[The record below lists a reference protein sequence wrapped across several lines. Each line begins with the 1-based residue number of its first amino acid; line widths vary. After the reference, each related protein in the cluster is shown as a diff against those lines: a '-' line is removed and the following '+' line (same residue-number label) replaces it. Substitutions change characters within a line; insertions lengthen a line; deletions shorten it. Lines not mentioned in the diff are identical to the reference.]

1 MGEGAMFEIVG
12 MSARYG
18 SVDAVRNLS
27 LEVPEGAVVALL
39 GRNGAGKTTTL
50 RVASG
55 VVRPSQGEVRFC
67 GERLDGR
74 RPEEIARRGIAH
86 VPEGRR
92 VFPGLS
98 VQENLAAGAYWRRL
112 PRAEVRRE
120 SDRVLDYLPAL
131 ATHRHQ
137 PAGSLSGGEAQM
149 LALGRA
155 LVARPRLLMVDEPS
169 LGLSP
174 VVTEQLYERLAVL
187 NREEG
192 LTVLLVEQYVD
203 LALEIASYAYVLE
216 KGELVLQGK
225 AGELQTH
232 PEMVSAYVG

>member
-1 MGEGAMFEIVG
+1 MFEIAG

-98 VQENLAAGAYWRRL
+98 VLENLAAGAYWRRL

-120 SDRVLDYLPAL
+120 SERVLEYLPVL
-131 ATHRHQ
+131 AARRHQ

-149 LALGRA
+149 LSLGRA

-225 AGELQTH
+225 AHELQTH

>member
-1 MGEGAMFEIVG
+1 MFEIAG

-27 LEVPEGAVVALL
+27 LTVPEGAVVALL

-67 GERLDGR
+67 GERLDGL

-98 VQENLAAGAYWRRL
+98 VLENLAAGAYWRRL
-112 PRAEVRRE
+112 PRADVRRE
-120 SDRVLDYLPAL
+120 SERVLEYLPAL
-131 ATHRHQ
+131 AAHRHQ

-216 KGELVLQGK
+216 KGELVLEGK
-225 AGELQTH
+225 AHELRTH

>member
-1 MGEGAMFEIVG
+1 MFEIAG

-27 LEVPEGAVVALL
+27 LAVPEGAVVALL

-67 GERLDGR
+67 GERLEGL

-98 VQENLAAGAYWRRL
+98 VLENLAAGAYWRRL

-120 SDRVLDYLPAL
+120 SERVLEYLPAL
-131 ATHRHQ
+131 AAHRSQ

-216 KGELVLQGK
+216 KGELVLQGP
-225 AGELQTH
+225 AQELQTH

>member
-1 MGEGAMFEIVG
+1 MFTLEGV
-12 MSARYG
+12 SARYG
-18 SVDAVRNLS
+18 SVDALRNLS
-27 LEVPEGAVVALL
+27 VEVPEGAVVALL

-55 VVRPSQGEVRFC
+55 MVRLSEGQVSFC
-67 GERLDGR
+67 GERIDGC
-74 RPEEIARRGIAH
+74 RPEEIASRGIAH

-92 VFPGLS
+92 VFPALS
-98 VQENLAAGAYWRRL
+98 VLENLAAGAYYRRL
-112 PRAEVRRE
+112 PRADVRRE
-120 SDRVLDYLPAL
+120 SERVLEYFPAL
-131 ATHRHQ
+131 APHRHQ

-174 VVTEQLYERLAVL
+174 VVTEQVYERLAVL

-225 AGELQTH
+225 ADELRTH

>member
-1 MGEGAMFEIVG
+1 MAGI
-12 MSARYG
+12 SAAYG
-18 SVDAVRNLS
+18 SVEAVRNVS
-27 LEVPEGAVVALL
+27 LAVPEGTVVALL
-39 GRNGAGKTTTL
+39 GRNGAGKTTAL
-50 RVASG
+50 RVACG
-55 VVRPSQGEVRFC
+55 MVRASQGQVTFC
-67 GERLDGR
+67 GERIEGR

-98 VQENLAAGAYWRRL
+98 VLENLAAGTYWRRL
-112 PRAEVRRE
+112 PRADVRRE
-120 SDRVLDYLPAL
+120 SDRVLEWFPAL
-131 ATHRHQ
+131 AAHRHQ

-149 LALGRA
+149 LALARA

-174 VVTEQLYERLAVL
+174 VVTEQLYERLAAL

-216 KGELVLQGK
+216 KGELVLQGQ
-225 AGELQTH
+225 AGDLRTH

>member
-1 MGEGAMFEIVG
+1 MTGI
-12 MSARYG
+12 SARYG
-18 SVDAVRNLS
+18 SVEAVRNLS
-27 LEVPEGAVVALL
+27 LAVPEGAVVALL

-50 RVASG
+50 RVACG
-55 VVRPSQGEVRFC
+55 VVHPSQGQVTFC
-67 GERLDGR
+67 GERIEAR

-98 VQENLAAGAYWRRL
+98 VLENLAAGAYWRRL
-112 PRAEVRRE
+112 PRAEVRKE
-120 SDRVLDYLPAL
+120 SDRVLEYFPAL
-131 ATHRHQ
+131 TAHRSQ
-137 PAGSLSGGEAQM
+137 PAGNLSGGESQM
-149 LALGRA
+149 LALARA

-174 VVTEQLYERLAVL
+174 VVTEQVYERLAVL

-216 KGELVLQGK
+216 KGELVLQGQ
-225 AGELQTH
+225 AGDLRTH

>member
-1 MGEGAMFEIVG
+1 MFEIAG

-27 LEVPEGAVVALL
+27 LAVPEGAVVALL

-67 GERLDGR
+67 GERLDGL

-92 VFPGLS
+92 IFPGLT
-98 VQENLAAGAYWRRL
+98 VLENLAAGAYWRRL

-120 SDRVLDYLPAL
+120 SERVLEYLPAL
-131 ATHRHQ
+131 AAHRSQ

-216 KGELVLQGK
+216 KGELVLQGP
-225 AGELQTH
+225 AQELQTH

>member
-1 MGEGAMFEIVG
+1 MFE
-12 MSARYG
+12 MSGISAGYG
-18 SVDAVRNLS
+18 SVEAVRNLS
-27 LEVPEGAVVALL
+27 LAVPEGTVVALL

-50 RVASG
+50 RVACG
-55 VVRPSQGEVRFC
+55 MVRAREGQVTFC
-67 GERLDGR
+67 GERIEGR

-98 VQENLAAGAYWRRL
+98 VLENLAAGTYWRRL
-112 PRAEVRRE
+112 PRADVRQE
-120 SDRVLDYLPAL
+120 SDRVLEWFPAL
-131 ATHRHQ
+131 AAHRHQ
-137 PAGSLSGGEAQM
+137 PAGSLAGGEAQM
-149 LALGRA
+149 LALARA

-174 VVTEQLYERLAVL
+174 VVTEQVYERLAVL

-216 KGELVLQGK
+216 KGELVLQGQ
-225 AGELQTH
+225 AGDLRTH